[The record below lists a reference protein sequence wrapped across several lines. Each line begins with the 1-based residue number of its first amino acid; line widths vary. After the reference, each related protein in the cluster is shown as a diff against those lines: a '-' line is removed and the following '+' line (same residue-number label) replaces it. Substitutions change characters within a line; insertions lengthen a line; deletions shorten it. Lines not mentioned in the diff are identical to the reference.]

1 MKTIIILLDNRRLL
15 EAIENQ
21 VYENA
26 NDLVSDLKNLG
37 MTQEQE
43 ESLGYYEIS
52 DFMDLVNDQILDSL
66 TDTFFGY
73 VRINK

>member
-52 DFMDLVNDQILDSL
+52 DFMDLVNDQILDNL
-66 TDTFFGY
+66 TNTFFGY